1 VEFDKKRREIMARI
15 LAIDFGERRIGLAIS
30 DPLGI
35 TAQGLPTIDT
45 KKIKNVFSH
54 IQGIIEGKEVNKI
67 VVGMPRNMD
76 GSIGFK
82 GEAVKRFIAE
92 LTRRI
97 DVEVITWDER
107 LTTVQSQKSMQ
118 QMGAKQREKEKVDQI
133 SAILILQSYL
143 DSLAQTNKRDC
154 NE

>member
-1 VEFDKKRREIMARI
+1 MARI

-45 KKIKNVFSH
+45 RKTKDVFSH
-54 IQGIIEGKEVNKI
+54 IKNLITEKRVVKV

-82 GEAVKRFIAE
+82 GKEVKKFIGK
-92 LTRRI
+92 LTQKTG
-97 DVEVITWDER
+97 VEVIAWDER
-107 LTTVQSQKSMQ
+107 LTSVQSQRCMRE
-118 QMGAKQREKEKVDQI
+118 MGTKQKEKETVDRI
-133 SAILILQSYL
+133 SATLILQSYL
-143 DSLAQTNKRDC
+143 DSLSKKDKDSLTD
-154 NE
+154 ES

>member
-1 VEFDKKRREIMARI
+1 MLRI

-45 KKIKNVFSH
+45 RKTKDFLSFIQNVIQEKKVSKV
-54 IQGIIEGKEVNKI
+54 

-82 GEAVKRFIAE
+82 GEDVKKFIQKLIQKVSAVSIEK
-92 LTRRI
+92 
-97 DVEVITWDER
+97 VEVITWDER
-107 LTTVQSQKSMQ
+107 LTSVESLRSMRV
-118 QMGAKQREKEKVDQI
+118 MGTKQREKETVDRI
-133 SAILILQSYL
+133 SATLILQSYL
-143 DSLAQTNKRDC
+143 DSQRVESK
-154 NE
+154 E

>member
-1 VEFDKKRREIMARI
+1 MARI

-45 KKIKNVFSH
+45 MKIKNVFSH
-54 IQGIIEGKEVNKI
+54 IQGIVEGKEVKKI

-82 GEAVKRFIAE
+82 GEAVSKFIKE
-92 LTRRI
+92 LIRRT
-97 DVEVITWDER
+97 DVEVIAWDER

-143 DSLAQTNKRDC
+143 DNLAQRNRKEHD
-154 NE
+154 E

>member
-1 VEFDKKRREIMARI
+1 MTRI

-45 KKIKNVFSH
+45 RKTKDFLSFIQNLIK
-54 IQGIIEGKEVNKI
+54 EKEVSRV

-82 GEAVKRFIAE
+82 GEEVKKFIQKLIQKVSAVSIGK
-92 LTRRI
+92 
-97 DVEVITWDER
+97 VEVITWDER
-107 LTTVQSQKSMQ
+107 LTTVESLRSMREMGTKQK
-118 QMGAKQREKEKVDQI
+118 EKETVDRI
-133 SAILILQSYL
+133 SATLILQNYL
-143 DSLAQTNKRDC
+143 DSRSR
-154 NE
+154 E

>member
-1 VEFDKKRREIMARI
+1 MARI
-15 LAIDFGERRIGLAIS
+15 MGIDFGERRIGLAIS

-45 KKIKNVFSH
+45 RKIKNVFSH

-82 GEAVKRFIAE
+82 GEAVRKFIQE
-92 LTRRI
+92 LQRQI

-143 DSLAQTNKRDC
+143 DNLAQRNRKEHD
-154 NE
+154 E